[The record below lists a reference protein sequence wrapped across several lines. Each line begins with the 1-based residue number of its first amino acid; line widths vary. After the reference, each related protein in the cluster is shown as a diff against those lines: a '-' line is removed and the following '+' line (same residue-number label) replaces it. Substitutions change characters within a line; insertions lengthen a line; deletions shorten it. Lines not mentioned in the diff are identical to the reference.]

1 MVALTNEVR
10 ETIKEQ
16 ALKSFRALAS
26 LRPSDDGLSHEQ
38 ILDAMSCLR
47 ILMNECDHEIRQ
59 EKMAEIKKRH
69 TNGTPHAEKC
79 LK

>member
-1 MVALTNEVR
+1 MLALTNKAR
-10 ETIKEQ
+10 EMIKEQ
-16 ALKSFRALAS
+16 ALQGFRALAS
-26 LRPSDDGLSHEQ
+26 LRPSDDGLSYDQ
-38 ILDAMSCLR
+38 ILEIMSSLR